1 MVRAVR
7 RVILVGWDGADWRVA
22 EPLIRAG
29 QLPQLGRLVREGVTA
44 RLRSLPP
51 YLSPIVWTSMATGK
65 RPHRHGIQGF
75 AEVHPVTRQIQAVSS
90 RSRRCKAVWN
100 ILSEAGLGSHAVGW
114 FASHPAEPLHGVS
127 VSEALVRP
135 PTAHDAPWPIPE
147 GSVFPAE
154 RLAGMA
160 ECRVRPEELDPALL
174 DLLVPRWREL
184 GTSLGGA
191 IPTLLTRLAELY
203 TVHHLAVSLVR
214 DEPAS
219 FLAVHYHFLDWI
231 GHDFMAYRP
240 PFREGVDP
248 RAFEFFQ
255 DVVDNAYRL
264 QDLLLTDLL
273 NAAGPDTTLVLVSDH
288 GFHTDQ
294 RRPLGT
300 SRLATAAAAWHHPMG
315 MLAMGGPGVR
325 AGVTLRRANV
335 LDVTPTVLSLLG
347 LPVAED
353 MDGRPLWQAMDVPTG
368 PGTIPTWEGREGRL
382 QFPPPSVMESEP
394 GSAALLD
401 QFAALGYLRMPRG
414 EDPVAF
420 AEVETAWNTGVGLM
434 DAGLYEEALPH
445 LEKACFHRPEQ
456 GHMAFQ
462 LALCQIRLGLDV
474 ESRRTEEVMRDA
486 GDGNPRARFILGQ
499 LEMAR
504 GDHGAALEHFEAVRA
519 LAPDLPELATQT
531 GLACLHL
538 ERWDRAGEA
547 FDRALEQQSD
557 DPRAWLGRARASL
570 RAGRWGEALSQAE
583 KAVALDDDE
592 ALAHL
597 TVAQAAEPLG
607 LGEQALAACMEAFD
621 RQPALLQPIQHLLER
636 LPNSLPGLTK
646 RLEVLEERE
655 RQRLAQG
662 VAQTPV
668 ATLRE
673 AAARRLAEA
682 VRQRAALRASRVPVE
697 RWPMPPAPGSSGR
710 TIVVVT
716 GLPRS
721 GTSLMMQM
729 LRLGGLEPMTDGVRA
744 ADEDNPEGYLEWE
757 AVRDLPWRPDLLDDA
772 EGRAVKVVAPLLPH
786 LPVQHRYQV
795 IVMGRPAEEIARS
808 QGLFLERRGGTAAP
822 ASWMIESLREHQA
835 WLRAYVARHPQFETL
850 TVEYPELVA
859 DPGPWVDRLSA
870 FLGTERLPHPA
881 AMRDAVR
888 PELHRN
894 RVTGSPDAGGSDA

>member
-1 MVRAVR
+1 MATAVR

-29 QLPQLGRLVREGVTA
+29 HLPQLGRLVREGVSA

-51 YLSPIVWTSMATGK
+51 YLSPIVWTSIATGK

-75 AEVHPVTRQIQAVSS
+75 AEIHPVTRQIQAVSS

-100 ILSEAGLGSHAVGW
+100 ILSESGLASHAVGW
-114 FASHPAEPLHGVS
+114 FASHPAEPIHGVS

-135 PTAHDAPWPIPE
+135 PTAHDAAWPIPE
-147 GSVFPAE
+147 GSVFPSE
-154 RLAGMA
+154 RLADLA
-160 ECRVRPEELDPALL
+160 ACRVRPDELDPSIL
-174 DLLVPRWREL
+174 DLLVPRWREI
-184 GTSLGGA
+184 GTSFGGA

-203 TVHHLAVSLVR
+203 TVHHLAVTLVR

-240 PFREGVDP
+240 PFREGLDP
-248 RAFEFFQ
+248 RAFESFR

-273 NAAGPDTTLVLVSDH
+273 NASGPDTTLVLVSDH
-288 GFHTDQ
+288 GFHMDH
-294 RRPLGT
+294 RRPLGN

-315 MLAMGGPGVR
+315 MLAMGGPGIR
-325 AGVTLRRANV
+325 AGVTLRRASV
-335 LDVTPTVLSLLG
+335 LDVAPTVLSLLG

-353 MDGRPLWQAMDVPTG
+353 MDGRPLWQAMEVPPG

-382 QFPPPSVMESEP
+382 RFPPPSMLVSEP

-420 AEVETAWNTGVGLM
+420 AEVETAWNAGVGLI

-445 LEKACFHRPEQ
+445 LETACFHRPEQ
-456 GHMAFQ
+456 GHIAYQ
-462 LALCQIRLGLDV
+462 LALCQIRLGLDA

-504 GDHGAALEHFEAVRA
+504 GVHGAALEHFEAVRA
-519 LAPDLPELATQT
+519 LEPDYPELDTQI

-538 ERWDRAGEA
+538 EQWDGAAAA
-547 FDRALEQQSD
+547 FDRALERQSD
-557 DPRAWLGRARASL
+557 DSRAWLGRARASL
-570 RAGRWGEALSQAE
+570 RAGRWGEALAQAE
-583 KAVALDDDE
+583 KAVSLDEDE

-597 TVAQAAEPLG
+597 TVAQAAGQLG
-607 LGEQALAACMEAFD
+607 LGEQALAACVEAFD
-621 RQPALLQPIQHLLER
+621 RQPNLLQPIRHLLER
-636 LPNSLPGLTK
+636 LPNSLPGLQK
-646 RLEVLEERE
+646 RLEILEEWE
-655 RQRLAQG
+655 RQRLEPGA
-662 VAQTPV
+662 APTPV
-668 ATLRE
+668 GNLRE

-682 VRQRAALRASRVPVE
+682 SSQRAALRTSRIPVE
-697 RWPMPPAPGSSGR
+697 RWPLPPAPGSSGR
-710 TIVVVT
+710 TFVVVT

-729 LRLGGLEPMTDGVRA
+729 LQRGGLEPMTDGVRA
-744 ADEDNPEGYLEWE
+744 ADADNPEGYLEWE
-757 AVRDLPWRPDLLDDA
+757 AVRDLPWRPDLLDGA

-795 IVMGRPAEEIARS
+795 IVMCRPAGEIARS
-808 QGLFLERRGGTAAP
+808 QGLFLERRGGVAAP
-822 ASWMIESLREHQA
+822 ASSMIDSLSEHQA

-870 FLGTERLPHPA
+870 FLGPERLPHPA
-881 AMRDAVR
+881 AMREAVR

-894 RVTGSPDAGGSDA
+894 RVPDSPVAGGSDA